1 MPASAVGWFSTRDP
15 HAQQPETRWA
25 ATMATDLYA
34 GLFLGAATPP
44 DTTIDITVAGRP
56 HTPNGTGPTRKATL
70 DDWIQLF
77 WFYALSRSPQ
87 SQRAIHALPEHHVI
101 PTGKWPEYRIHRYRA
116 LTALDNN
123 DPTWTTHLTAAQEA
137 ITTPSYVEPDEATLL
152 EAPILAILTTIAN
165 HDQTAFT
172 TAVTD
177 ALHAHR
183 TYYTAHDHRSRD
195 CAGYTSIPIA
205 ATCALATDH
214 GLTLTIESDYLPTGL
229 IHPGW
234 YPTTTPN

>member
-1 MPASAVGWFSTRDP
+1 MAASAVKWFSTSDP
-15 HAQQPETRWA
+15 LAQQPATRWA

-44 DTTIDITVAGRP
+44 GTTITINIVNTP
-56 HTPNGTGPTRKATL
+56 HTLNGAGPIRKATL

-87 SQRAIHALPEHHVI
+87 SRRAIHALPEHHVI
-101 PTGKWPEYRIHRYRA
+101 PTGRWPQHRIHRYRA

-123 DPTWTTHLTAAQEA
+123 DPTWTDHLTAAQEA
-137 ITTPSYVEPDEATLL
+137 ITNPGYVEPDEATLL
-152 EAPILAILTTIAN
+152 EAPILAILATIATG
-165 HDQTAFT
+165 DQTAFT
-172 TAVTD
+172 TAVT
-177 ALHAHR
+177 AAVHAHH
-183 TYYTAHDHRSRD
+183 TYYTAHTHRSRD

-214 GLTLTIESDYLPTGL
+214 GLTLTVESDYLPTGL